1 MSKMIYTPSNIDDGT
16 KDSRQR
22 ILSDKIRDTFADKLR
37 NPLVPIRTYA
47 DMLTEGKFGN
57 LNETQNEK
65 LEVIRQC
72 ASLLGKNISDILAML
87 DAMNM
92 LESTEDQTVKDR
104 RMRHRSKYC
113 DDEVGGARKGARV
126 VQQSE

>member
-1 MSKMIYTPSNIDDGT
+1 MIYTPSNIDDGT
-16 KDSRQR
+16 KASQQR

-72 ASLLGKNISDILAML
+72 VSLLSKNISDILAML

-92 LESTEDQTVKDR
+92 LEYRRPNCERQKDEAW
-104 RMRHRSKYC
+104 K
-113 DDEVGGARKGARV
+113 
-126 VQQSE
+126 

>member
-1 MSKMIYTPSNIDDGT
+1 MSKMNNTPSNIDGGT

-22 ILSDKIRDTFADKLR
+22 ILTDKIRDIFADKLR
-37 NPLVPIRTYA
+37 NPLVPIMAYA

-104 RMRHRSKYC
+104 RVLKRGPSNM
-113 DDEVGGARKGARV
+113 
-126 VQQSE
+126 